1 MLNTKTVSDHLKV
14 VRIVLLSKN
23 GKTTAR
29 LDDIRPIV
37 ILTQLMKV
45 LEKTIQKNWKAPRAN
60 CSRQASTKLDY
71 KRPIDRDQPCYNLQR
86 DTKNKYEH
94 KIKENLHGR

>member
-14 VRIVLLSKN
+14 ARLVLLSKN

-37 ILTQLMKV
+37 ILAQLVKV
-45 LEKTIQKNWKAPRAN
+45 LEKTIKKKLE
-60 CSRQASTKLDY
+60 STKSEL
-71 KRPIDRDQPCYNLQR
+71 LQ
-86 DTKNKYEH
+86 TGKYQTG
-94 KIKENLHGR
+94 L